1 MPKNAQNIIQLLSF
15 HMLYS
20 KVMLKILQARLQHYV
35 NQELLDVQAVF
46 QRGKGSRD
54 KLPIFIG
61 LWKKQ
66 GSSRKSSASLTML
79 KPLTVLITT
88 NWKILKEMG
97 LPDHLTCL
105 LRNLCVSQE
114 ATVRTGHGITDWF
127 KIGKGV
133 RQSCILSSWL
143 FIFYAEY
150 IIRNAGFDSSQAGI
164 KIVRR
169 NINNFRYAHD
179 ITVMAESKEELKGLL
194 MKVKEESEKPGLKLS
209 IKKLRS

>member
-1 MPKNAQNIIQLLSF
+1 
-15 HMLYS
+15 
-20 KVMLKILQARLQHYV
+20 
-35 NQELLDVQAVF
+35 
-46 QRGKGSRD
+46 
-54 KLPIFIG
+54 
-61 LWKKQ
+61 
-66 GSSRKSSASLTML
+66 
-79 KPLTVLITT
+79 
-88 NWKILKEMG
+88 MG

-133 RQSCILSSWL
+133 RQGCILSSWL

-169 NINNFRYAHD
+169 NINNFRYAPD

>member
-1 MPKNAQNIIQLLSF
+1 
-15 HMLYS
+15 
-20 KVMLKILQARLQHYV
+20 
-35 NQELLDVQAVF
+35 
-46 QRGKGSRD
+46 
-54 KLPIFIG
+54 
-61 LWKKQ
+61 
-66 GSSRKSSASLTML
+66 
-79 KPLTVLITT
+79 
-88 NWKILKEMG
+88 MG

-143 FIFYAEY
+143 FSFYAEY
-150 IIRNAGFDSSQAGI
+150 IIRNAGLDSSQAGI

-194 MKVKEESEKPGLKLS
+194 MKVKEESEKAGLELNI
-209 IKKLRS
+209 IKTKIMAFCPITSWQIKEEKVEAVTDFIFLGSKVTLDCDCSHEI